1 MVNEVVNEEEWLV
14 ARKQLLLEE
23 KAFQVKRDELAA
35 KRQALPWRKVEQE
48 YVFTGESGERSLGYL
63 FGDSSQLVVYHFMF
77 HPDWDAGCK
86 SCSFWADNST
96 TASRT

>member
-35 KRQALPWRKVEQE
+35 KRQALP
-48 YVFTGESGERSLGYL
+48 
-63 FGDSSQLVVYHFMF
+63 
-77 HPDWDAGCK
+77 
-86 SCSFWADNST
+86 
-96 TASRT
+96 